1 VFDLV
6 VLGGTVLDGTGAV
19 ALRAGGGLSD
29 GLSGELSGGR
39 IAAVGPLGG
48 APCTVIDATGQGR

>member
-1 VFDLV
+1 MFDLV

-19 ALRAGGGLSD
+19 ALRAG
-29 GLSGELSGGR
+29 GELSGGR

>member
-1 VFDLV
+1 MFDLV
-6 VLGGTVLDGTGAV
+6 VLGGTVLDRTGAV
-19 ALRAGGGLSD
+19 ALRAGG